1 MKKILANIDL
11 KEKQDLWEAE
21 KVVAVEQK
29 ETEKFKTERAQAEF
43 EKLKYLMDHPRLANN
58 TTFNLSSDD
67 LLKLMATNYK

>member
-1 MKKILANIDL
+1 MADTDL
-11 KEKQDLWEAE
+11 KQKQGLWEAE

-29 ETEKFKTERAQAEF
+29 ETERFKTERAQVEL

-67 LLKLMATNYK
+67 LLKLMAANYK